1 MRRRRQTGLRCHHRT
16 TLHGVSGYSGQEVAD
31 RAGVDLAFVTRLVE
45 RDIVTP
51 DTQDR
56 FSGGDV
62 RRVRLAYAL
71 DRAGVPLDGIGA
83 AIRSGAISL
92 AFLDQPFYERFASL
106 SGVTFRALAEETG
119 IPIDLV
125 MVVREAIGFGQPGP
139 EDRVREDELRI
150 VPVIKRLLETG
161 SRPVVVERLL
171 RVWGESL
178 RRIAETE
185 GEWWRSE
192 VEAPLLASG
201 MSEREMLEAANRL
214 SPELAGL
221 QERVVLEIYHAQ
233 HEHAATK
240 NIVEDIESALA
251 KAGVYSRLSR
261 HPAVCFLDITG
272 YTRLTEERGD
282 EVAADLAGQL
292 GRMVQRIS
300 MRRGGKPVKWLG
312 DGVMLYFHDPGPAV
326 DAALHMVRLVAD
338 AGLPSAHVGLHSG
351 PVLFQEGDYFGRTVN
366 VAARVADYARPGE
379 VLATREIV
387 DASSGAGVSF
397 TPIGP
402 VELKGVSGVVE
413 LYAAHGGM

>member
-1 MRRRRQTGLRCHHRT
+1 MSGEHTSARPPSDYA
-16 TLHGVSGYSGQEVAD
+16 HGVSGYSRQEVAD
-31 RAGVDLAFVTRLVE
+31 RAGIDLAFVTRLME
-45 RDIVTP
+45 LGIVTP
-51 DTQDR
+51 NTQER
-56 FSGGDV
+56 LSGGDV

-71 DRAGVPLDGIGA
+71 DRAGVPLDGIGS

-106 SGVTFRALAEETG
+106 SGETFRALAEETG

-161 SRPVVVERLL
+161 TRPVVVERLL
-171 RVWGESL
+171 RVWGESM

-192 VEAPLLASG
+192 VEGPLLASG
-201 MSEREMLEAANRL
+201 MNEREMLEAANRMGA
-214 SPELAGL
+214 ELAAL
-221 QERVVLEIYHAQ
+221 QETAVLGIYHAQ

-251 KAGVYSRLSR
+251 KAGVYSRLAR

-282 EVAADLAGQL
+282 EVAADLATRL

-300 MRRGGKPVKWLG
+300 MQHGGKPVKWLG
-312 DGVMLYFHDPGPAV
+312 DGVMLYFPDPSPAV
-326 DAALHMVRLVAD
+326 DAALQMVRLVAD
-338 AGLPSAHVGLHSG
+338 AGLPSAHVGLHAG

-366 VAARVADYARPGE
+366 VAARVADYARSGE
-379 VLATREIV
+379 VLATKAIV

-397 TPIGP
+397 TSIGP

-413 LYAAHGGM
+413 LYAARDGT